1 MTSASSFPCPTN
13 LWPDRTEAQPP
24 SIGVEGLS
32 KPPKVSVII
41 PCRNEQRHITRTL
54 ETILVQDTPRGEF
67 EILVVD
73 GMSED
78 GTRDIVARM
87 AHDTAGIRLIDN
99 PSRTTPSAMNR
110 GIEAARGRY
119 VAILGAHTEYA
130 RDYLRACVELLEE
143 HPEAACVGGPI
154 LNKGVSLFG
163 RAVALAMSHP
173 VGIGN
178 ARHRHAHY
186 EGYAEGACYP
196 VFRREVFSK
205 IGLYDETL
213 IRNQDDELNYRLAR
227 HGEKV
232 FISPRA
238 RSTYFVR
245 ETPAQLYQQYF
256 NYGYWRVAV
265 LRKHRLPASLRQLVP
280 PAFMLLMLA
289 IGMLA
294 FSLPEDWRFLGGVL
308 PAIYGSTLL
317 LVGTGEIGKA
327 GWRVAL
333 LFPVAVAIMH
343 FAYAAGFV
351 SALLKRNRVPVHD
364 RPSNKGEYHASR
376 T

>member
-1 MTSASSFPCPTN
+1 MLSASSFPYPTN
-13 LWPDRTEAQPP
+13 CEPDRTEAQTI

-32 KPPKVSVII
+32 DPAKVSVII
-41 PCRNEQRHITRTL
+41 PCRNEEAHIASCL
-54 ETILVQDTPRGEF
+54 QTILSQDYPAENL
-67 EILVVD
+67 EVLVVD

-110 GIEAARGRY
+110 GIEASRGRY
-119 VAILGAHTEYA
+119 VAILGAHTKYA

-154 LNKGVSLFG
+154 HNKGFSSFG

-245 ETPAQLYQQYF
+245 ETPSQLYQQYF

-280 PAFMLLMLA
+280 PAFMFLMLTTA
-289 IGMLA
+289 IVAL
-294 FSLPEDWRFLGGVL
+294 SLPGELRLLGGVL
-308 PAIYGSTLL
+308 PTIYGGTLL
-317 LVGTGEIGKA
+317 LVGASEIGRA

-333 LFPVAVAIMH
+333 LFPIAVAIMH
-343 FAYAAGFV
+343 SAYAAGFV
-351 SALLKRNRVPVHD
+351 SALLKRNGVSVHD
-364 RPSNKGEYHASR
+364 SPSNKGEYHASR